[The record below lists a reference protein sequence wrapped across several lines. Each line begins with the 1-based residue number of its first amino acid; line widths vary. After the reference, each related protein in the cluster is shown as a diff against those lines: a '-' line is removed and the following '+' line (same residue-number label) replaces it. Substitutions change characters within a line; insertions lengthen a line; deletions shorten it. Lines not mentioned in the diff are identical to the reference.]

1 MSVAG
6 IFRHMKSSLKTLVFS
21 LIYRTNTKCQLEV
34 HFSDSYLSDE
44 AEATFTCHLE
54 TALWSFLQKARRVD
68 TFKGSCWL
76 QRVEIIVLWNCPSV
90 FFLLLFIIFS
100 KIVYNYSSGLIPNI
114 YGGS

>member
-1 MSVAG
+1 MSLRDSTVVLLA
-6 IFRHMKSSLKTLVFS
+6 KS
-21 LIYRTNTKCQLEV
+21 
-34 HFSDSYLSDE
+34 
-44 AEATFTCHLE
+44 TC
-54 TALWSFLQKARRVD
+54 RVD